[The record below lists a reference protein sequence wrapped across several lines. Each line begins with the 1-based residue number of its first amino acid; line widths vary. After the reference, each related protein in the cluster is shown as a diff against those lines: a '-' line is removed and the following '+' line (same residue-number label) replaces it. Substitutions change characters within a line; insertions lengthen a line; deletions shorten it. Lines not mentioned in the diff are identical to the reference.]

1 MRSSIGSPRP
11 GRALVALVGAAACL
25 AAAAPVLGQSLR
37 GSQSSM
43 DRQNREAR
51 RHDFTFLDTP
61 SQVHRFAELG
71 YLVPVRGNGDYAL
84 KPGVP
89 YPYARPEVRLF
100 LERLGSQYR
109 AACGERLI
117 VTSLTRPR
125 SRQPRNASPRSV
137 HPTGM
142 AMDLRVSGS
151 RRCRSWIEET
161 FLALEGR
168 GVLDANREY
177 YPPHY
182 HVALFPRPY
191 AEYVARLEPGGAD
204 EVVRTA
210 ARSEAVSGADD
221 LVRSAE
227 PAAAARYTVRRGDTL
242 WRIASR
248 HGTSVD
254 RLQAANEIRSTR
266 IRPGQILAI
275 PAPR

>member
-1 MRSSIGSPRP
+1 MRSPIGSLRSS
-11 GRALVALVGAAACL
+11 RALAALVAAAACL

-37 GSQSSM
+37 GSRASM

-84 KPGVP
+84 KSGVP

-125 SRQPRNASPRSV
+125 TRQPRNASARSV

-142 AMDLRVSGS
+142 AIDLRVSGS
-151 RRCRSWIEET
+151 GRCRSWIEET

-168 GVLDANREY
+168 GVLEANREY
-177 YPPHY
+177 HPPHY

-191 AEYVARLEPGGAD
+191 AEHVARLEPGGAHGA
-204 EVVRTA
+204 VRTA
-210 ARSEAVSGADD
+210 ARSDA
-221 LVRSAE
+221 
-227 PAAAARYTVRRGDTL
+227 PAAAAGVESAVAARYTVRRGDTL

-248 HGTSVD
+248 HGTSVG

-266 IRPGQILAI
+266 IRPGQVLAI

>member
-11 GRALVALVGAAACL
+11 GRALAALVAAAACL

-37 GSQSSM
+37 GSRASM

-125 SRQPRNASPRSV
+125 TRQPRNASARSV

-151 RRCRSWIEET
+151 SRCRSWIEGT
-161 FLALEGR
+161 FLGLEGR
-168 GVLDANREY
+168 GLLEANREY
-177 YPPHY
+177 HPPHY

-191 AEYVARLEPGGAD
+191 AGYVARLEPGGANGA
-204 EVVRTA
+204 VRTA
-210 ARSEAVSGADD
+210 ARSDAPAPAE
-221 LVRSAE
+221 SAE
-227 PAAAARYTVRRGDTL
+227 SAAAARYTVRRGDTL

-266 IRPGQILAI
+266 IRPGQVLEI

>member
-1 MRSSIGSPRP
+1 MRSPIGSLRSS
-11 GRALVALVGAAACL
+11 RALAALVAAAACL

-37 GSQSSM
+37 GSRASM

-125 SRQPRNASPRSV
+125 TRQPRNASARSV

-151 RRCRSWIEET
+151 SRCRSWIEGT

-168 GVLDANREY
+168 GLLEANREY
-177 YPPHY
+177 HPPHY

-191 AEYVARLEPGGAD
+191 AGYVARLEPGGANGA
-204 EVVRTA
+204 VRTA
-210 ARSEAVSGADD
+210 ARSDAPAP
-221 LVRSAE
+221 AE
-227 PAAAARYTVRRGDTL
+227 SAAAARYTVRRGDTL

-266 IRPGQILAI
+266 IRPGQVLEI